1 MANPVYELQED
12 VYALRVAENEDYE
25 NDRYLEIGMLLVYFR
40 SLIMPLFNL
49 IHFMFWILLAQLY

>member
-1 MANPVYELQED
+1 VANPVYELQED